1 MMERGLR
8 LAVWVSASILAA
20 GLVLWLAGAPRS
32 EFVLDAGLWV
42 LIAVPIVRVVTAL
55 VEWAQ
60 ERDWTFVALT
70 LLVLACLLLPL
81 ATALATSR

>member
-8 LAVWVSASILAA
+8 LAVWLSASVLAA
-20 GLVLWLAGAPRS
+20 GLLLWLAGAPQS
-32 EFVLDAGLWV
+32 ESVLTAGLWV

-55 VEWAQ
+55 VAWAQ
-60 ERDWTFVALT
+60 ERDWVFVALT
-70 LLVLACLLLPL
+70 LIVLACLVLPL

>member
-20 GLVLWLAGAPRS
+20 GLVLWLAGAAQS
-32 EFVLDAGLWV
+32 ESVLTAGLWV
-42 LIAVPIVRVVTAL
+42 LIAVPIVRVVTGL
-55 VEWAQ
+55 VAWAR
-60 ERDWTFVALT
+60 ERDWIFVGLT
-70 LLVLACLLLPL
+70 LIVLASLLLPL